1 MVDNANKLKRFLTDA
16 AALAITAVL
25 GMALIGAA
33 SIPILLL
40 FILKNLAFQ

>member
-1 MVDNANKLKRFLTDA
+1 MKRFLND
-16 AALAITAVL
+16 ALALVITVAL

-40 FILKNLAFQ
+40 FILKNAAFQ